1 MKPDSRLSEL
11 RLALLELKPTWIST
25 LVLSWSIALLGF
37 ASAVYMLQVYERVV
51 NSRDVNTLVMLSI
64 VVLGAYAVMEL
75 LEKFRSNLLWSA
87 GIQFEMKLADRLY
100 AAMFES
106 LRKQPMSGA
115 QMVQG
120 DMRTIREFFYN
131 PAV

>member
-87 GIQFEMKLADRLY
+87 GIQF
-100 AAMFES
+100 
-106 LRKQPMSGA
+106 
-115 QMVQG
+115 
-120 DMRTIREFFYN
+120 
-131 PAV
+131 